1 MLDLGEI
8 RSKID
13 NIDKQLIELFEERM
27 ELCEK
32 VAQYKIKTGKKK
44 VLDEERKKKAKL
56 EAIQAMVQKAFQ
68 YTCH

>member
-32 VAQYKIKTGKKK
+32 SCTI
-44 VLDEERKKKAKL
+44 
-56 EAIQAMVQKAFQ
+56 
-68 YTCH
+68 